1 MVTSISVQNCRA
13 RTDDQKPNLVAASC
27 FKTMF
32 DPNLMMA
39 QGARSININKNMP
52 AKRNFS
58 FWWIL
63 PWHWSPNSAHVTWD
77 LIWIDQY
84 NIDFQ
89 FLKTIKLYSVQ
100 VQINEKNKVCYWYIN
115 HIKLRL
121 KRIFTTGCANHKN
134 TYNCGYLYSCSEG
147 STQFVALWVG
157 YFYIGWPIIRVHDFS
172 IILDGLKSMLC
183 YVKRY
188 NTCMIRFLYVML

>member
-1 MVTSISVQNCRA
+1 MIIKLSLTWFNIPLSYSDTINQWEIISNNWSYWNSVDYIRVNDYVSVQNCRA

-58 FWWIL
+58 FWWFL
-63 PWHWSPNSAHVTWD
+63 PWHWSPNSAHITWD

-100 VQINEKNKVCYWYIN
+100 VQK
-115 HIKLRL
+115 
-121 KRIFTTGCANHKN
+121 
-134 TYNCGYLYSCSEG
+134 
-147 STQFVALWVG
+147 
-157 YFYIGWPIIRVHDFS
+157 
-172 IILDGLKSMLC
+172 
-183 YVKRY
+183 
-188 NTCMIRFLYVML
+188 